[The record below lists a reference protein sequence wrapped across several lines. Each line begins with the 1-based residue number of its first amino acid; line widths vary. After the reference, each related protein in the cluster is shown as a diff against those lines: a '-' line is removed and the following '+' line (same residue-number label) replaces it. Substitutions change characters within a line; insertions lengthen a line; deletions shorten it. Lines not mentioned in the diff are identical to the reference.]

1 MRLSSLSSTSFTR
14 QIFVEVERAR
24 VTKLLSDILFS
35 KGEVSKAADILQELA
50 VETFGSMSRR
60 EKTEFIIEQMR
71 LNAER
76 EDWNRVAIVAK
87 KINER
92 FFKEEGQEVSVFDEL

>member
-1 MRLSSLSSTSFTR
+1 M
-14 QIFVEVERAR
+14 ERAR
-24 VTKLLSDILFS
+24 VTKLLSELLCA
-35 KGEVSKAADILQELA
+35 KGEVSKAADLLLELA

-60 EKTEFIIEQMR
+60 EKTEFIVEQMR

-87 KINER
+87 KVNER
-92 FFKEEGQEVSVFDEL
+92 FFKEDGQEVSSASFLLEVLEANR